1 MRCAAV
7 TVSMVH
13 LLACRQN
20 ECVFIS
26 VSFKVQLN
34 FFEIGVQISRRHATP
49 PSKSGD
55 AFGSISK

>member
-1 MRCAAV
+1 V
-7 TVSMVH
+7 Y
-13 LLACRQN
+13 
-20 ECVFIS
+20 IS

>member
-7 TVSMVH
+7 TVSRSTFWPAAKTSVY
-13 LLACRQN
+13 
-20 ECVFIS
+20 IS

-34 FFEIGVQISRRHATP
+34 FFEIGVQISGRHATP